1 MFGMGIL
8 EIVILVVLIIG
19 FLYIVHR
26 LIKQGGLGFN
36 KDS

>member
-19 FLYIVHR
+19 FLCGVRH
-26 LIKQGGLGFN
+26 LINQRISGYN
-36 KDS
+36 